1 MHIRQPHIWQ
11 WIGQIIRYHDIP
23 KESHFWIGSHYALLA
38 KANNSLPSE
47 KTIKIRSFSQ
57 KCNADF
63 QRNTRYFWWF
73 SNHCALN
80 KYSLMDVYISSIE
93 SILFS
98 NLSLYLCCDI
108 PSRTKEGDFRLER
121 RIYESQKSYC
131 IEWNGNDEE
140 IFTIPGNKAK
150 GETTL
155 EVQMNASFAR

>member
-1 MHIRQPHIWQ
+1 
-11 WIGQIIRYHDIP
+11 
-23 KESHFWIGSHYALLA
+23 
-38 KANNSLPSE
+38 
-47 KTIKIRSFSQ
+47 
-57 KCNADF
+57 
-63 QRNTRYFWWF
+63 
-73 SNHCALN
+73 
-80 KYSLMDVYISSIE
+80 MDVYISSIE